1 MREALV
7 LEIKKNRN
15 LLPRDCDFYSVLI
28 YRYIQIRKSDRL

>member
-15 LLPRDCDFYSVLI
+15 LLPRDCDFYEVTDIWGYTNL
-28 YRYIQIRKSDRL
+28 KSDRL

>member
-15 LLPRDCDFYSVLI
+15 LLARDCDFHLPKLLQLEGI
-28 YRYIQIRKSDRL
+28 IKL